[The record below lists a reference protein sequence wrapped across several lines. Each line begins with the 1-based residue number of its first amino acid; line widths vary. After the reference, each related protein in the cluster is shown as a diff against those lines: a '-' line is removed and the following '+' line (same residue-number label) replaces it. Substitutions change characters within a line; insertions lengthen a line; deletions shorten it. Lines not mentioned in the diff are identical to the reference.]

1 VADVVTAYTIA
12 SSGGTVVMNQGTMG
26 DGTDKYWLTQ
36 GPRGLDGAA
45 LRVPTDPV
53 PFGSGAIVHSS
64 WEFGMR
70 AGFEGV
76 ILIESTQSQAFC
88 QTIRNDMIND
98 LRNCLRGALAP
109 NSATV
114 SWTETGIGS
123 RSLTMFYEVPLE
135 SSYIENYMLMS
146 FTFGLL
152 SEASSF

>member
-12 SSGGTVVMNQGTMG
+12 SSGGTVIMNNGTLG
-26 DGTDKYWLTQ
+26 DSTDKYWLTQ
-36 GPRGLDGAA
+36 GPRGLDGAD

-76 ILIESTQSQAFC
+76 ILIESTKLESLC

-114 SWTETGIGS
+114 SWAETGIGN
-123 RSLTMFYEVPLE
+123 RSLTMYYEVPLDTQ
-135 SSYIENYMLMS
+135 YIENYMLMS

-152 SEASSF
+152 SEAASF